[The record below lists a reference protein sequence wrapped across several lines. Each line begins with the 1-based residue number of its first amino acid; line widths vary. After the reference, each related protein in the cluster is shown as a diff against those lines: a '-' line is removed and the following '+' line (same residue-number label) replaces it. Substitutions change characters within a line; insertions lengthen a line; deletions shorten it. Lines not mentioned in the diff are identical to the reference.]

1 MAKDPA
7 FLFYYQ
13 DFLVGTDD
21 MELPAIGAYIRCLCH
36 QASKGGLSISHM
48 KKICE
53 THEIHMSVQKKFRA
67 GEDGLFFNE
76 RLRVEMDKRK
86 AYTES
91 RRLNRSKPNSS
102 NSHMKH
108 ISETYVSHMENE
120 NENEIVIEDIGKEGV
135 EGKPK
140 TSRFKAPDL
149 MDVEQFMDEANV
161 KAGRVWNDGK
171 VRAEAKNFWNYY
183 EANGWRVG
191 KNPMKKWDAA
201 ARNWMNNAN
210 KFEQTN
216 TKNGRNTKNPPAD
229 LAAQVVADVY
239 GRAKTST

>member
-7 FLFYYQ
+7 FLFYPG
-13 DFLVGTDD
+13 DASDD
-21 MELPAIGAYIRCLCH
+21 TQFMNRLERGAYFDLVKVHRKFHGYTVVQLRKILGKDYEEVWP
-36 QASKGGLSISHM
+36 ALSIVM
-48 KKICE
+48 E
-53 THEIHMSVQKKFRA
+53 QDEN
-67 GEDGLFFNE
+67 ELFFIPWMRE
-76 RLRVEMDKRK
+76 ALRKREDYSQK
-86 AYTES
+86 QRDRINKRWNNHGNTVVLPQKEDVNA
-91 RRLNRSKPNSS
+91 
-102 NSHMKH
+102 
-108 ISETYVSHMENE
+108 
-120 NENEIVIEDIGKEGV
+120 IVIEDTDSKEK
-135 EGKPK
+135 EEFRKP
-140 TSRFKAPDL
+140 TQSRFKAPDL
-149 MDVEQFMDEANV
+149 MEVEQFMDEANV

>member
-7 FLFYYQ
+7 FLFYPG
-13 DFLVGTDD
+13 DASDD
-21 MELPAIGAYIRCLCH
+21 TQFMNRLERGAYFDLVKVHRKFHGYTVEQLRKILGKDYEEVWP
-36 QASKGGLSISHM
+36 ALSIVM
-48 KKICE
+48 EKDE
-53 THEIHMSVQKKFRA
+53 NE
-67 GEDGLFFNE
+67 LFFIPWMRE
-76 RLRVEMDKRK
+76 ALRKREDYSQK
-86 AYTES
+86 QRDRINKRWKYHGNTTVLPQKED
-91 RRLNRSKPNSS
+91 
-102 NSHMKH
+102 
-108 ISETYVSHMENE
+108 
-120 NENEIVIEDIGKEGV
+120 ENEIGIEDTDSKEK
-135 EGKPK
+135 EEFRKP
-140 TSRFKAPDL
+140 TQSRFKAPDL
-149 MDVEQFMDEANV
+149 MEVEQFMDEANV
-161 KAGRVWNDGK
+161 KAGRVWHDGK

-216 TKNGRNTKNPPAD
+216 TKNGRNTKNPPSD